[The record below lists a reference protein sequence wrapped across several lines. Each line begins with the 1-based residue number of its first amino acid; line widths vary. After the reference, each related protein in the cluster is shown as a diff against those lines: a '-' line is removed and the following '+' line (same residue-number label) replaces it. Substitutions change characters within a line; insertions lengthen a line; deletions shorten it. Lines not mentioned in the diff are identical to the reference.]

1 MKKIDNWLS
10 KGVTYHSPLS
20 PIPNC
25 RYWQSNL
32 VSIFLIYSFIFNIAV
47 AFSSS
52 LTSFWFVKKTRK
64 KEKKSFKLQK
74 KGKLL
79 SVFHIIALLFVQK
92 SLARQKFKKTKVKT
106 QHTKKKTENFLRC
119 VLFIFF
125 FFKERKISIVFITNK
140 LNCVV
145 FIFSLTN
152 NKMWSIHVISQ
163 SGLVTKIKSYKRRH
177 CKNKFECY
185 RQQ

>member
-1 MKKIDNWLS
+1 M
-10 KGVTYHSPLS
+10 G
-20 PIPNC
+20 
-25 RYWQSNL
+25 NL

-106 QHTKKKTENFLRC
+106 QHTKKNGKLLAMRFVHL
-119 VLFIFF
+119 F
-125 FFKERKISIVFITNK
+125 FFKEEKYQLS
-140 LNCVV
+140 
-145 FIFSLTN
+145 
-152 NKMWSIHVISQ
+152 
-163 SGLVTKIKSYKRRH
+163 
-177 CKNKFECY
+177 
-185 RQQ
+185 